1 MQDAA
6 GFSSQQQMLQMM
18 TAPSIHQ
25 GQEVLLFY
33 KDGAALGLLF
43 AQEKHNYAQSLF
55 PWFTP
60 FQWW

>member
-1 MQDAA
+1 
-6 GFSSQQQMLQMM
+6 MLQMM